1 MKKLITLLAIVA
13 LFGSCKKE
21 TVAPATTTSMTQ
33 QSKLFTVELQS
44 SEPTG
49 PYFGYIVEVNGSF
62 ATSPANVYPGD
73 SVKVSVY
80 NSLGNPFIL
89 KCYLNNTNVY
99 PNGNYQYSDVSWIYN
114 VN

>member
-21 TVAPATTTSMTQ
+21 PITTPETPPQ
-33 QSKLFTVELQS
+33 QSKMFVVDLQS

-49 PYFGYIVEVNGSF
+49 PMFGYTLSLNG
-62 ATSPANVYPGD
+62 TSVASPVTVTAGD
-73 SVKVSVY
+73 SVKVVVFNPLS
-80 NSLGNPFIL
+80 NPFIL
-89 KCYLNNTNVY
+89 KCYVDNVNVY
-99 PNGNYQYSDVSWIYN
+99 PNGNYQYADVTWIYA